1 MAGLHPALDATQV
14 GVGRSPVAVCR
25 EQQRRLDEEE
35 QQRHL
40 DEEVA
45 PVGDVEVA
53 PFGPGVQRLGGRHRS
68 LRVVGVQRPRMA
80 GVGCL
85 EGVHPQ
91 SADRVDGKCFQVF
104 FAQREPP

>member
-14 GVGRSPVAVCR
+14 GVGHGPVAVCR
-25 EQQRRLDEEE
+25 EQQRHLNEEVAPVG
-35 QQRHL
+35 
-40 DEEVA
+40 DVDVA

-53 PFGPGVQRLGGRHRS
+53 PVGPGVQRLGGRHRS
-68 LRVVGVQRPRMA
+68 PRVVGEQRPRMA
-80 GVGCL
+80 GAGRL

-91 SADRVDGKCFQVF
+91 SADRVDGRCFQVF